1 MTIATFPIIRGGLGP
16 AGGMSWR
23 KLSNTQAFESP
34 LTRSVQTFSMPGARW
49 ACTATW
55 QNLTADEAALF
66 RAFLYGLRGRA
77 GRFYLPH
84 FGRRAP
90 LSAIA
95 GAPLVAGPGQVG
107 ATIETDGWSP
117 GVALAAGE
125 FVQIGDE
132 LRVTVQAATA
142 TSGGAMSI
150 VFDEPLRN
158 SPADN
163 TPLVFNLPAAVM
175 MLRSDDVESSFA
187 RSVLGPLESFTLD
200 CMEIW
205 S

>member
-55 QNLTADEAALF
+55 QNLTADEASLF

-90 LSAIA
+90 LSAMVTIVSFIPLA
-95 GAPLVAGPGQVG
+95 RPAAAAPSVEAIS
-107 ATIETDGWSP
+107 A
-117 GVALAAGE
+117 AAG
-125 FVQIGDE
+125 
-132 LRVTVQAATA
+132 
-142 TSGGAMSI
+142 GADI
-150 VFDEPLRN
+150 
-158 SPADN
+158 A
-163 TPLVFNLPAAVM
+163 
-175 MLRSDDVESSFA
+175 
-187 RSVLGPLESFTLD
+187 
-200 CMEIW
+200 
-205 S
+205 